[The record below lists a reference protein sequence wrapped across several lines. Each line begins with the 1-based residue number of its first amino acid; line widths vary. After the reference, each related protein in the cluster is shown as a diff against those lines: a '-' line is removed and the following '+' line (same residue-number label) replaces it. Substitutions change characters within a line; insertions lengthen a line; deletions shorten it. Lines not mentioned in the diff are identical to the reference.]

1 MKKITLTAFF
11 SFFSFFIGF
20 LSIGSASAAPF
31 TISMVDDNDFAIF
44 SGTSTR
50 SKKGTDLFW

>member
-11 SFFSFFIGF
+11 SFLIGF

-31 TISMVDDNDFAIF
+31 TISMVADNDFAIF